1 MDFNKEVCLHGESN
15 HPSIAARLRA
25 MTRYLTFE
33 EVMSLLVIGDKQTL
47 YEMIW
52 AGEVPATKIRG
63 RWRFDPYRLA
73 AHLDAST
80 VGA

>member
-1 MDFNKEVCLHGESN
+1 
-15 HPSIAARLRA
+15 

-33 EVMSLLVIGDKQTL
+33 EVQGLLVIKDKQTL

-52 AGEVPATKIRG
+52 SGDVPATKVRG